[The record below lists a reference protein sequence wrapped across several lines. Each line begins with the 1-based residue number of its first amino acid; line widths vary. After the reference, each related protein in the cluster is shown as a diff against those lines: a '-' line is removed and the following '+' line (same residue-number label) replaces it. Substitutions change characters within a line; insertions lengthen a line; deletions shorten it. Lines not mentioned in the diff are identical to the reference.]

1 MMKTKYLLSI
11 ALASSFSLANA
22 HEVWVDTDYPQEG
35 KVLHANLGYGD
46 YPTLGK
52 IVDSR
57 LHIFKKPV
65 QLHTPKGTS
74 DLVRRK
80 LSNVSYQTAKPLAA
94 GSYLL
99 TAEYSP
105 TFWSENKKG
114 WEQVNMLKMKDAH
127 YCEQTRM
134 YGKKVVNIGNATAAD
149 FISKPLG
156 QGLEIVPLKNPA
168 TAEVGKP
175 FPLKVLFEG
184 KPLEGAT
191 LVATFKGFA
200 PKDPHDHYH
209 KLEPQAFSDTTRDD
223 GSVQLYPWHAGQW
236 KLRVVHKSAY
246 PKPEECQHLAN
257 YATLT
262 FEVGN
267 QEEIKAAF
275 ADDKSKYAHINE
287 EHKH

>member
-1 MMKTKYLLSI
+1 MKKNCILTLGVICAMS
-11 ALASSFSLANA
+11 AQA
-22 HEVWVDTDYPQEG
+22 HEVWVDTDYPEQG
-35 KVLHANLGYGD
+35 KVLRANLGYGD

-65 QLHTPKGTS
+65 QLHTPKGTF
-74 DLVRRK
+74 DLIRTDV
-80 LSNVSYQTAKPLAA
+80 SNVTYRSEKPLAD

-105 TFWSENKKG
+105 TFWSENKDG
-114 WEQVNMLKMKDAH
+114 WKQENMTVMKDAH
-127 YCEQTRM
+127 YCEQTQM
-134 YGKKVVNIGNATAAD
+134 YGKKVINIGDSKDVN
-149 FISKPLG
+149 FITKPVG
-156 QGLEIVPLKNPA
+156 QGLEIVPLNNPA
-168 TAEVGKP
+168 NAEIGKP
-175 FPLKVLFEG
+175 FPLKVLFNG
-184 KPLEGAT
+184 KPLKDAT

-209 KLEPQAFSDTTRDD
+209 KLEPQAFSDTTRAD

-236 KLRVVHKSAY
+236 KLRVVHKSDY
-246 PKPEECQHLAN
+246 PKPNECQKLAS

-267 QEEIKAAF
+267 ADEIRGAY
-275 ADDKSKYAHINE
+275 ADDLTKYEHINH